1 MLTAR
6 GARSLSPWEEAAL
19 GRRQDAVFPL
29 GCFGCRA
36 ARAPGPAARTRPD
49 PSPAAG
55 REEPGRSVGAASSA
69 VSRVPPFLP
78 GSRPLERS
86 VLVQKALLQRA
97 SRTQTLFGVAYSY
110 FRGTHLGED

>member
-1 MLTAR
+1 MGGSGFRKKAGR
-6 GARSLSPWEEAAL
+6 GVSTGLFWLSCCQ
-19 GRRQDAVFPL
+19 G
-29 GCFGCRA
+29 
-36 ARAPGPAARTRPD
+36 PGPRRADPPRPD